1 MSEGQARITSMVI
14 SFFVMWLV
22 VRSGPS
28 KVSFKEWMKATL
40 WPFKEGT
47 R

>member
-1 MSEGQARITSMVI
+1 MNEGQAGMISMVI
-14 SFFVMWLV
+14 SFLIMWLV

-40 WPFKEGT
+40 WPFKEET

>member
-1 MSEGQARITSMVI
+1 MNEGQARITSMVI

-22 VRSGPS
+22 VRLGPS
-28 KVSFKEWMKATL
+28 RVSFKGWMKAAL
-40 WPFKEGT
+40 WPFKEET